1 MSPYT
6 YFQLF
11 QQTLM
16 SLIFLLCILRE
27 GGRCKSLNF
36 KLKLRLQANHLF
48 GKGVCLSHYNLVAN
62 IEQTLAP
69 GIMPIVEYKG
79 ESENQGSL
87 ILLSIPGGEGK
98 IQPEEEKGEKIE

>member
-1 MSPYT
+1 M
-6 YFQLF
+6 
-11 QQTLM
+11 
-16 SLIFLLCILRE
+16 
-27 GGRCKSLNF
+27 
-36 KLKLRLQANHLF
+36 QANHLF

-87 ILLSIPGGEGK
+87 ILLSTPGGEGK
-98 IQPEEEKGEKIE
+98 IQPEEEKGEKTILKEELVTGRRSKVIFLGNWVKNVANY